1 MIVFAPHGRVSRGV
15 GGQGSSSRRDISIVW
30 DMNKVSADHIE
41 NRLSRLLLLALGG
54 TYLNVVVYGFS
65 YGAGDHEFELPLIN
79 WLRDSSLYPQDPIRD
94 AFARFPTVYWPT
106 IAYIS
111 HWMSTQR
118 AIFLLFLLTKLL
130 FFTAIARM
138 VEDRV
143 KDSRL
148 GTCVVFAVALSPF
161 LNDQTPLGAST
172 ILHAVQTHA
181 TLAVALLLWVGCFLL
196 EQQWIPATIL
206 GALAVYLDALYF
218 VFMLFAFAALA
229 MFDWRRRRTEI
240 LIAGLLGATISLP
253 WLFLFRGVNYKQ
265 FPYGYVEAL
274 LAFYPFLLNLHG
286 QERYELLSGASVVL
300 AAALMCVIAWKYAQ
314 YRDARFEVLTA
325 SFILPVF
332 LGAVFGEFHLT
343 STIARLQLLRA
354 DAFLLLYSIL
364 LLQIYGANL
373 LRSSP
378 KGPATGFLLGATAIL
393 MPLSDS
399 VGLLWLIFIGMA
411 LWADPEEHF
420 ERLIRGLVSLP
431 GIRTIGSGL
440 LLAGMVAAW
449 LKHEEWS
456 STVVV
461 ALAILMACFFVADDR
476 NTRPRSRPAEVAV
489 ILSAVAILLFVTSRV
504 QAIPRLWNPV
514 NRPTAEES
522 NWRAVQDWARA
533 NTPQDAMF
541 LVPTYPGGFRAFSE
555 RSSWGEWRDG
565 QAMYLYP
572 PFESEFRRRMMAV
585 GYSWGKWN
593 GTETITATY
602 KHLTWERL
610 SAIAHQ
616 NHLSYIIQFRD
627 VVYPATPVFAN
638 QDYSVYKVAY

>member
-1 MIVFAPHGRVSRGV
+1 MIVFAPHGCVSRGV
-15 GGQGSSSRRDISIVW
+15 GDQTSSSRRDISFVW
-30 DMNKVSADHIE
+30 DMNKLSADHD
-41 NRLSRLLLLALGG
+41 NHRLSRLLLLALGG

-94 AFARFPTVYWPT
+94 AFARFPTVYWPAIT
-106 IAYIS
+106 YLS
-111 HWMSTQR
+111 HGMSTQR
-118 AIFLLFLLTKLL
+118 VIFLFFLLTKLL
-130 FFTAIARM
+130 FFTAVARI

-148 GTCVVFAVALSPF
+148 ATCVVFTVALSPF

-181 TLAVALLLWVGCFLL
+181 TLAVALLLWVGCLLL
-196 EQQWIPATIL
+196 EQRWIPATIL

-229 MFDWRRRRTEI
+229 IYDWRRRRGEI
-240 LIAGLLGATISLP
+240 LIAGLLGASISLP
-253 WLFLFRGVNYKQ
+253 WLLLFRGVIYRQ
-265 FPYGYVEAL
+265 FPNGYVEAL
-274 LAFYPFLLNLHG
+274 LAFYPFLLHLRG
-286 QERYELLSGASVVL
+286 QETYELLSGAGVVL
-300 AAALMCVIAWKYAQ
+300 AAALMCVVAGKYAP
-314 YRDARFEVLTA
+314 YRDARFEVLTS
-325 SFILPVF
+325 SFIVPVL
-332 LGAVFGEFHLT
+332 LGVVFGEFHLT
-343 STIARLQLLRA
+343 STFARLQLLRA

-378 KGPATGFLLGATAIL
+378 KGPTTAFFLSATAIL

-431 GIRTIGSGL
+431 GLRTIGSGL

-449 LKHEEWS
+449 LKHQEWS
-456 STVVV
+456 STIVI
-461 ALAILMACFFVADDR
+461 ALAILMACFFVASDR
-476 NTRPRSRPAEVAV
+476 NTTPRSRPAEVAV
-489 ILSAVAILLFVTSRV
+489 ILSAVLILLLATSRV

-514 NRPTAEES
+514 NTPTAQEA

-533 NTPQDAMF
+533 NTPPDAMF

-572 PFESEFRRRMMAV
+572 PFESEFRRRMMAI

-593 GTETITATY
+593 GTENITETY
-602 KHLTWERL
+602 KHLSWERL
-610 SAIAHQ
+610 SAIALE
-616 NHLSYIIQFRD
+616 NHLSYFIQFRD

-638 QDYSVYKVAY
+638 QDYSVYKVAH